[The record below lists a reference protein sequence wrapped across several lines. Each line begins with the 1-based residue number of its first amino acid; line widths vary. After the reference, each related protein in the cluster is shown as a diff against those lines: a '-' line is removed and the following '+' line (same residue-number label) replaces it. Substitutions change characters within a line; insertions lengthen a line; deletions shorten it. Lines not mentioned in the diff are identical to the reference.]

1 MCSTVH
7 LFEWARDITDTN
19 CPFESDFEKL
29 ANAHEDLREE
39 RFLDDVFGDNSKL
52 DNEPFL
58 KGCIEKAKWI
68 FHSKDLRLAVFKQ
81 AGLQYKL

>member
-1 MCSTVH
+1 LLSTVH
-7 LFEWARDITDTN
+7 LFEWARDIANID
-19 CPFESDFEKL
+19 CPFEQDLEKL
-29 ANAHEDLREE
+29 AEAHEDLREE

-58 KGCIEKAKWI
+58 KGCIDKAKWI

-81 AGLQYKL
+81 ANLQYKL